1 MKKVL
6 LAICAVFAL
15 SVGQVSAAIISF
27 SFTGDFATDDDVEL
41 INFSI
46 DEPSTVTLRTW
57 SYAGG
62 TNAAGATIDA
72 GGFDSNI
79 TLFDDASGNFIDEND
94 DGFGVAADPLTGAEF
109 DSLLSIFLDVGNYI
123 VAVTQYANFA
133 IGPTLADG
141 FTGSNTSGFVDA
153 DGNVRTSAWALD
165 IIVGQIPEPA
175 SLALIGLGLAGL
187 GFTRR
192 RITA

>member
-1 MKKVL
+1 MKTVL
-6 LAICAVFAL
+6 LAVCAVFAL

-27 SFTGDFATDDDVEL
+27 SFSGDFATDDDVEL
-41 INFSI
+41 INFTVDGPSI
-46 DEPSTVTLRTW
+46 VTLRTW

-62 TNAAGATIDA
+62 TNAEGATIDA
-72 GGFDSNI
+72 GGFDPNV
-79 TLFDDASGNFIDEND
+79 TLFDDGSGNFIDEND
-94 DGFGVAADPLTGAEF
+94 DGFGVAADPVTGAEF
-109 DSLLSIFLDVGNYI
+109 DSLLSIFLDAGNYI
-123 VAVTQYANFA
+123 AVVTQYANFA

-165 IIVGQIPEPA
+165 IIVADIPEPA

-187 GFTRR
+187 GFARR
-192 RITA
+192 RVTA